1 MRRLAISTWTL
12 HRELGAMYRQAEHGS
27 KEMIPNGGGE
37 GRLSLLE
44 TPAELQK
51 RGIAALEVC
60 HFHFPSLE
68 NAYLNQFRA
77 ALDEAGIELYSL
89 LIDTG
94 DIAHPDDRQ
103 RQKEIE
109 TIRFWL
115 RIAAQIGASHA
126 RVVAGGMDIGP
137 QNGGAKDHPVI
148 RQSAETL
155 LALARE
161 AAETDVQVNTENF
174 RPLTKTAEN
183 LLAILDLCEG
193 EVGLCADFGN
203 YRGDNKYDQL
213 AQIIPRAN
221 VLHAKAHYPT
231 AGQMEQKDFEK
242 CLDLADD
249 ADFNGP
255 YSLIF
260 DGPGSEW
267 ESVKQI
273 QEVVQRRI
281 H

>member
-27 KEMIPNGGGE
+27 KEMISNGGE
-37 GRLSLLE
+37 GGLSLLE

-51 RGIAALEVC
+51 RGIAAVEAC

-68 NAYLNQFRA
+68 NAYLDEFRA
-77 ALDEAGIELYSL
+77 ALDDADIELYSL

-94 DIAHPDDRQ
+94 DISHPDDDQ
-103 RQKEIE
+103 RQKEVE

-115 RIAAQIGASHA
+115 RVAAQIGASHA
-126 RVVAGGMDIGP
+126 RVVAGGLDIGP

-161 AAETDVQVNTENF
+161 AAETGVQVNTENF
-174 RPLTKTAEN
+174 RPLAKTAEN

-203 YRGDNKYDQL
+203 YRGGGKYDQL

-221 VLHAKAHYPT
+221 VLHAKAHYPA
-231 AGQMEQKDFEK
+231 AGQMAQEDFEK

-267 ESVKQI
+267 ESVAQI